1 MKFLFTRYA
10 NIKKKCCVDRAV
22 ATQVLCQRTITPKK
36 GNLLS
41 IATKVAIQINCKLG
55 GAAWKVEMPLT
66 GLMTVG
72 FDVSHDT
79 KDRSKSYGALVA
91 CMDMREG
98 VNYFSAVSAHRNGE
112 ELSND
117 LCLNMTKAL
126 QEFRHTS
133 NGALPKKIIVYR
145 DGVGEGQ
152 TQYVLEYEVALLREK
167 LDAIYKSVG
176 DTSYNLCFVVVSKRI
191 NARFFLGNFNPP
203 PGTVVDDVVTL
214 PERLVFGPGLW
225 FVVMLIESDTCL
237 LQI

>member
-1 MKFLFTRYA
+1 MCTNITHYYIKKLHFPRYS

-22 ATQVLCQRTITPKK
+22 ATQVVCQRTITPKK
-36 GNLLS
+36 GSVLS

-55 GAAWKVEMPLT
+55 GAAWKVDMPLN

-79 KDRSKSYGALVA
+79 TDRSKSYGALVA
-91 CMDMREG
+91 CMDMMQG

-126 QEFRHTS
+126 QEYRHTS
-133 NGALPKKIIVYR
+133 NGALPKKICIYR

-152 TQYVLEYEVALLREK
+152 TQYVLEYEVKLLREK
-167 LDAIYKSVG
+167 LDAIYQSAGSETCK
-176 DTSYNLCFVVVSKRI
+176 LCFIVVSKRI
-191 NARFFLGNFNPP
+191 NARFFYGRDNPP
-203 PGTVVDDVVTL
+203 PGTVIDDVVTL
-214 PERLVFGPGLW
+214 PER
-225 FVVMLIESDTCL
+225 
-237 LQI
+237 